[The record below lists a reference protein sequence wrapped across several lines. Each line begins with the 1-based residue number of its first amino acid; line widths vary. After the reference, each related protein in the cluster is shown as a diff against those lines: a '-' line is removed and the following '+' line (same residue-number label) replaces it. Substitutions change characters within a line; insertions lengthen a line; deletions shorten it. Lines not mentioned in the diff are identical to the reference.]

1 MLEDFSCEGGSLY
14 SRSAAGLS
22 WRVLEQ
28 DDRLVAAFSQKLRV
42 DGVVSRVLLNRGI
55 TSIEEAGKFLNGKLK
70 SDLPNPFLFKDME
83 KAALRIVRAILNKEK
98 ITVLGDYDVDGAT
111 SSAVLYKFFK
121 SIGIIIDIYIPN
133 RLREGYGPNVEAM
146 YKIKEKQTDLMIT
159 VDCGTSSHEP
169 LRVAKALGMD
179 VIVIDHHLAPTELPE
194 AYAIINP
201 NQLDDEFPFK
211 TIAAVAVAFFTII
224 AVRKKLREINWFKD
238 NNLNELDLMT
248 LLDLVA
254 LGTVCD
260 VMPLIGINRIFVRY
274 GLHLI
279 AQRNNL
285 GITTVLD
292 IAKIKSTPKAH
303 HLGYIVGPR
312 INAGGRVDES
322 SLGVSLLIAENSC
335 ESYKLA
341 SQLELL
347 NEERKNIEN
356 AALNEAFDYI
366 EKNIDINH
374 PVIFAVGYNWHIGVL
389 GILASRIKEKYN
401 KPVAVVSVN
410 DGVGKGS
417 ARSVAGV
424 DIGCIISAAKEKGL
438 LIDGGGHAMAG
449 GFTVKEGAIGDFINY
464 VVKNLSR
471 DSGTRLFIEQ
481 ASEVIIDSVIAVRA
495 ANLSLVQA
503 LEKLGPFGNINPPP
517 RFVIYKAKLIQVS
530 VFSKNNLLLSITDHF
545 YGNSSEILKCIFF
558 RAFEKKIGQLLMKSE
573 GRCLDL
579 IGNLQE
585 NRINRRGVQFIVEDI
600 ILHDEK
606 E

>member
-1 MLEDFSCEGGSLY
+1 MEDFNHDEDSLY
-14 SRSAAGLS
+14 SRSAAGLN
-22 WRVLEQ
+22 WKILEQ

-42 DGVVSRVLLNRGI
+42 NGIVSRILLNRGI
-55 TSIEEAGKFLNGKLK
+55 TSVEEAEKFLNGKLK
-70 SDLPNPFLFKDME
+70 SDLPTPFLFKDMD
-83 KAALRIVRAILNKEK
+83 KASLRIVRAIINKEK
-98 ITVLGDYDVDGAT
+98 ITVFGDYDVDGAT

-121 SIGIIIDIYIPN
+121 SLDIIIDIYIPN

-146 YKIKEKQTDLMIT
+146 YKIKEKQTNLIIT

-194 AYAIINP
+194 AYAIVNP
-201 NQLDDEFPFK
+201 NQLNDEFPFK

-238 NNLNELDLMT
+238 NNIDELDLMP

-260 VMPLIGINRIFVRY
+260 VMPLIGINRIFVKY

-285 GITTVLD
+285 GITTILN

-322 SLGVSLLIAENSC
+322 SLGVSLLIAENPC
-335 ESYKLA
+335 ESYRIA

-356 AALNEAFDYI
+356 AALNEAFNYI
-366 EKNIDINH
+366 EKNIDIDQ
-374 PVIFAVGYNWHIGVL
+374 PIIFAVGYSWHIGVL

-424 DIGCIISAAKEKGL
+424 DIGCIISSAKEKGL

-449 GFTVKEGAIGDFINY
+449 GFTVKEEEIENFINY
-464 VVKNLSR
+464 VIKNLSK
-471 DSGTRLFIEQ
+471 DSDTKLFIEQ
-481 ASEVIIDSVIAVRA
+481 ASEISIDSVIAVRA

-503 LEKLGPFGNINPPP
+503 LEKLGPFGNVNPTP
-517 RFVIYKAKLIQVS
+517 RFVIYKAKLIQIS
-530 VFSKNNLLLSITDHF
+530 VFSKNNLLLSITDHL
-545 YGNSSEILKCIFF
+545 YGSNSEILKCIFF
-558 RAFEKKIGQLLMKSE
+558 RAFEKKIGQLLMRSE
-573 GRCLDL
+573 GKCLDL

-585 NRINRRGVQFIVEDI
+585 NRVDRRGVQFIIEDI

-606 E
+606 D